1 MSIRRMKCILHSIKD
16 SRELRNSR
24 TYSSNFLRISLTSSL
39 SMSVIVEVLRRIV
52 NGAMCSNTTRAQHK
66 SVLTATPK
74 ETKDISTQ
82 HYFEDPVYTY
92 SLRQGIDDGFLAPYK
107 VIRVVLDRDVEGY
120 RPEEGTIDTYGN
132 EVPDEIYKGPDFDRK
147 IVLDERTKLVAKK
160 ISDFLKA
167 TDRMQKTI
175 VFCQDIDHA
184 ERMRQALVN
193 ENADKVH
200 ESARY
205 VVRITGDSPEGK
217 KNSIISLTRKV
228 LIR

>member
-66 SVLTATPK
+66 SASPLRRKRRKTFQPNIILKTLYIPIRSDKVSMTA
-74 ETKDISTQ
+74 
-82 HYFEDPVYTY
+82 F
-92 SLRQGIDDGFLAPYK
+92 SLHIKLSVSFLIAMLRGIDPKRGRSIPMAMRCLMKYIRALILIEKSYLTNAPSWSQRKFQIFSKRPTVCKRQSYFAKILTTPNVCGKLLLTKMLTKYMRALAMLF
-107 VIRVVLDRDVEGY
+107 VL
-120 RPEEGTIDTYGN
+120 P
-132 EVPDEIYKGPDFDRK
+132 
-147 IVLDERTKLVAKK
+147 
-160 ISDFLKA
+160 A
-167 TDRMQKTI
+167 T
-175 VFCQDIDHA
+175 
-184 ERMRQALVN
+184 
-193 ENADKVH
+193 
-200 ESARY
+200 
-205 VVRITGDSPEGK
+205 VRRAK